1 MNVTS
6 LDKIVKNIL
15 LKRRYPLQYYIEF
28 LVNAKD
34 CLRELGFDGEID
46 TLRYVVLP
54 VGEGNEVQI
63 PNDYTDYCRLSAWVD
78 QYLHPLVEEN
88 NLQLVPNFDSNFQIQ
103 PYSGG
108 VATAASVNQ
117 AQMYNGYLSPYWWM
131 SNTNAFGENLGR
143 QFGGVGGQSDTF
155 RVNKARNCF
164 KLNEYLT
171 CDNVVLEYAGNGMS
185 ADAATHID
193 VMAQETIEAHGI
205 WKFKE
210 NNRNYGAG
218 EAARSEEIYIN
229 ERLKLRA
236 RKSDLTLDKL
246 KRIVQS
252 TSIGVKY

>member
-15 LKRRYPLQYYIEF
+15 VKRRYPLQYYIEF

-63 PNDYTDYCRLSAWVD
+63 PNDYTDYCRLSVWVD

-88 NLQLVPNFDSNFQIQ
+88 NLQLVPNFDSNFEIQ
-103 PYSGG
+103 PYNSGI
-108 VATAASVNQ
+108 ATSTANSQIAT
-117 AQMYNGYLSPYWWM
+117 YNGYLSPYWWM
-131 SNTNAFGENLGR
+131 NNTNAYGENLGR

-155 RVNKARNCF
+155 RINKARNCF
-164 KLNEYLT
+164 KINENMT
-171 CDNVVLEYAGNGMS
+171 CTNVVLEYAGNGMS

-193 VMAQETIEAHGI
+193 TQAQSTIEAYCM
-205 WKFKE
+205 WMFKE
-210 NNRNYGAG
+210 NNRTYNMG
-218 EAARSEEIYIN
+218 ETSSSEERYIN
-229 ERLKLRA
+229 ERMKLRA

-252 TSIGVKY
+252 NAIGVKY